1 MNIIGYTYDAAVHCP
16 NCTRE
21 AAANGTL
28 TRQPPLKRE
37 TDEHGVA
44 QDLIDSEGNEV
55 GVMFDTD
62 ESADGQC
69 CDECNEELNS

>member
-1 MNIIGYTYDAAVHCP
+1 MKIIGYTYDAAVHCP

-28 TRQPPLKRE
+28 TREPPLLRE

-44 QDLIDSEGNEV
+44 RDLVDREANDV
-55 GVMFDTD
+55 GVVFDTD
-62 ESADGQC
+62 EGREFQC
-69 CDECNEELNS
+69 CDTCFEELA

>member
-1 MNIIGYTYDAAVHCP
+1 MKIIGYTYDAANHCP

-28 TRQPPLKRE
+28 TREPPLRRE

-44 QDLIDSEGNEV
+44 QDLVDRSVNEV
-55 GVMFDTD
+55 GALFDTD
-62 ESADGQC
+62 ENVDPRF
-69 CDECNEELNS
+69 CDDCFEDLT